1 MRRIILCILLALT
14 VVSCS
19 RLVQA
24 ERDTSARALLDY
36 ENGEIV
42 YPLDSYGQSM
52 EDLRFEIAY
61 SAYLYAEC
69 MKPHGYTMPGASS
82 LQHIPHAVQFDKI
95 YGQWNVEK
103 AQKTG
108 LVERDKPTSS
118 RLETTADFERIMD
131 ETCIPQVRD
140 QLNSEEDYQV
150 SENAQKLTQE
160 IRNQAYHNASSHPEW
175 KQARSE
181 WWSCLESKG
190 LHPRKGEHEWGA
202 QEEFNFVSAPE
213 LTEAEI
219 ELAVTMAQ
227 CSQDTRM
234 AQRLGDLEAS
244 YQMPLIRQHQHE
256 LNEAKDAIKKRSERI
271 KKIVLTHQ

>member
-118 RLETTADFERIMD
+118 D
-131 ETCIPQVRD
+131 
-140 QLNSEEDYQV
+140 
-150 SENAQKLTQE
+150 
-160 IRNQAYHNASSHPEW
+160 
-175 KQARSE
+175 
-181 WWSCLESKG
+181 
-190 LHPRKGEHEWGA
+190 RKS
-202 QEEFNFVSAPE
+202 V
-213 LTEAEI
+213 
-219 ELAVTMAQ
+219 V
-227 CSQDTRM
+227 
-234 AQRLGDLEAS
+234 
-244 YQMPLIRQHQHE
+244 
-256 LNEAKDAIKKRSERI
+256 
-271 KKIVLTHQ
+271 